1 MNNPEFVY
9 LDSDKTQL
17 LENVISVSA
26 GDKHSVALAIEK
38 NDASDNKGVVYTWGS
53 TEFCQIG

>member
-9 LDSDKTQL
+9 LDGDKTQL

-53 TEFCQIG
+53 K